1 MGRPSDH
8 SDSDEVVIDKKKQVK
23 VKKTHVFNIKL
34 TVTGTSVRDKNMEE
48 NNVYEYNWK
57 DLIKKEEEKKIDPEI
72 EIIEIDDDPSP
83 TKKKKRASVKPKDP
97 EDDYD
102 LDDDFIDDTEEADEE
117 VPDQVFTEHGGFY
130 INKGDLELQYLKE
143 DEEDSIGSPLR
154 KMTKLVGSPLKSAD
168 PKSRKVQSTM
178 MAFLGQ
184 ANKTPGKVGKLL
196 RSPGP

>member
-1 MGRPSDH
+1 MGRPSDI
-8 SDSDEVVIDKKKQVK
+8 SDGEEVVIDKKKQPK
-23 VKKTHVFNIKL
+23 DKKTHVFNIKL
-34 TVTGTSVRDKNMEE
+34 TVTGTSVRDKTIDE

-57 DLIKKEEEKKIDPEI
+57 ELIRKEEEKKIDPDI
-72 EIIEIDDDPSP
+72 EIIEIEDDPSP

-117 VPDQVFTEHGGFY
+117 VPDKVFTEYGGFY

-143 DEEDSIGSPLR
+143 DEEDSPVSPS
-154 KMTKLVGSPLKSAD
+154 KPAD
-168 PKSRKVQSTM
+168 PKSRKVQSSMTM
-178 MAFLGQ
+178 FLG
-184 ANKTPGKVGKLL
+184 PV